1 MALFM
6 TMTFDDE
13 DPDVH
18 AHFTAYAQS
27 LDDTNPRE
35 MARVLRTL
43 EEALHTYG
51 IRVSRVRGAMEARMA
66 HQKAAAPRE

>member
-1 MALFM
+1 MALVV

-18 AHFTAYAQS
+18 AHFTGYAQS

-35 MARVLRTL
+35 FARVLTVL
-43 EEALHTYG
+43 EAALEGYR
-51 IRVSRVRGAMEARMA
+51 IRVARARSGLEARLA
-66 HQKAAAPRE
+66 KPAEP